1 MLKFIKKNN
10 YQEDKLYNKIL
21 NLSRNKLFY
30 AEFGLEDTLQNR
42 IYLIFIH
49 ISFLII
55 KIKRKTNNS
64 IYKNF
69 SQKMFD
75 ITFRKIE
82 LNMRELGHGDMSVN
96 KNMRFLVKIFYNILL
111 NCENYEEK
119 STSDKNLFLYK
130 HLTNNKNDKG
140 STKYDLSDYFDKYL
154 AFCLDLR
161 PDSVLKGD
169 LNFNYK

>member
-1 MLKFIKKNN
+1 MFNFKNK
-10 YQEDKLYNKIL
+10 DKSQKLLYNKIVL
-21 NLSRNKLFY
+21 LSRNSKFY
-30 AEFGLEDTLQNR
+30 EKFNLDDTFQNR
-42 IYLIFIH
+42 INLIFLH
-49 ISFLII
+49 LSFIFI
-55 KIKRKTNNS
+55 KLKLQRDS
-64 IYKNF
+64 MVYKDF
-69 SQKMFD
+69 YQTMFD
-75 ITFRKIE
+75 FSFRKIE
-82 LNMRELGHGDMSVN
+82 LNMREIGHGDMSVN
-96 KNMRFLVKIFYNILL
+96 KNMKFLVKTFYNILL